1 MDKQI
6 EEMAKVIRVNC
17 GECYTCK
24 YLNELH
30 CADLLSA
37 ENLYNAGYR
46 KIPENA
52 VVLTEWEY
60 EYFQKEIRYW
70 QEQYHKESEKFIKFV
85 GETFK
90 EKQNED

>member
-6 EEMAKVIRVNC
+6 EETAKSCTNC
-17 GECYTCK
+17 IHYEICSLWTTTDLDKDEAYK
-24 YLNELH
+24 YCFGHYKPKL
-30 CADLLSA
+30 
-37 ENLYNAGYR
+37 
-46 KIPENA
+46 PENA

-70 QEQYHKESEKFIKFV
+70 QEQYNKESEKFIKFI

-90 EKQNED
+90 EKHDED